1 MQYQG
6 KKGDDFVWQ
15 CFKCG
20 AKYFDNTKDND
31 LVDID

>member
-20 AKYFDNTKDND
+20 SKYFDKSND